1 MLMEQ
6 EEAASFLFFFFVAHG
21 WIQKQ
26 LEEKTQVCWVFHV
39 FILDSIAPEQCTAPF
54 QCSKRKS
61 QDF

>member
-6 EEAASFLFFFFVAHG
+6 EEAASFFFFFVAHG